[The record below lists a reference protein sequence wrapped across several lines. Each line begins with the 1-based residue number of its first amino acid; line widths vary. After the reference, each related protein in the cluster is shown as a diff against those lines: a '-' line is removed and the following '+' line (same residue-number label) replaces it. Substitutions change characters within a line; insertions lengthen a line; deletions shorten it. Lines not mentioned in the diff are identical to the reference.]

1 MNSDNAATLRPAVCG
16 GKEFPQSPFKDK
28 SMFGQK
34 FFSCCCKNTN
44 QCSSQMLSITEPPL
58 KPRLWPL
65 NYTTTCWDCLKG
77 NCINPRVSFLA
88 LTLTHATSVPRDIT
102 SFFRLLCLAFLCT
115 HVDVTRVPV
124 RGGRVEEVTHE
135 ATRMTPGAQ

>member
-1 MNSDNAATLRPAVCG
+1 MLLL
-16 GKEFPQSPFKDK
+16 
-28 SMFGQK
+28 
-34 FFSCCCKNTN
+34 
-44 QCSSQMLSITEPPL
+44 LSITEPPL